1 MKTQLFSNS
10 ILLTFISLLFAALPG
25 CSSDKDKMDDVC
37 TKLKSASLMTDDC
50 SAMATKIGPL
60 TQKFESLLKHLNQN
74 VPSEQER
81 AGYIDSVSQCLSAY
95 TEISTGSCGQDAAV
109 KKAMPGN

>member
-1 MKTQLFSNS
+1 MKTHVSG
-10 ILLTFISLLFAALPG
+10 SLLLLLFMVLSFAALLG

-37 TKLKSASLMTDDC
+37 AKLKTASLMTDDC

-60 TQKFESLLKHLNQN
+60 TQKFESLLKHLNRN

-109 KKAMPGN
+109 IKAMPGH